1 MNRKTLL
8 IGSGSLVV
16 VAFLLGFVP
25 QYARARDLANQLAA
39 EQQQFNSERVKSQM
53 DELGLLCGYVYL
65 QTNLK
70 NYGLAGQYS
79 TKFFDRVR
87 AMNGQAPE
95 SSRQTFLQSALAK
108 RDSIT
113 QGLAKGDPSILGA
126 LQDLFQS
133 TLETTQTERK

>member
-8 IGSGSLVV
+8 IVGGSLVV

-25 QYARARDLANQLAA
+25 QYVRARGLTDQLGA
-39 EQQQFNSERVKSQM
+39 ERQQFNSEREKSQM

-65 QTNLK
+65 QANLK

-79 TKFFDRVR
+79 TRFFDRIR
-87 AMNGQAPE
+87 AMNGQSPD
-95 SSRQTFLQSALAK
+95 SSRQAFLQSALAK

-113 QGLAKGDPSILGA
+113 QELAKGDPNVGA
-126 LQDLFQS
+126 ELQNLFQS
-133 TLETTQTERK
+133 TLETTQAGPK

>member
-8 IGSGSLVV
+8 IVGGSLVV
-16 VAFLLGFVP
+16 AAFLLGFVP
-25 QYARARDLANQLAA
+25 QYLKARDLANQLGA
-39 EQQQFNSERVKSQM
+39 ERQQLNSERDKSQM

-65 QTNLK
+65 HTNLK

-87 AMNGQAPE
+87 AMNGQAPD
-95 SSRQTFLQSALAK
+95 SNRQAFLQSALAK

-113 QGLAKGDPSILGA
+113 QGLANGDPSIVGA

-133 TLETTQTERK
+133 TLQTTQTGPK

>member
-1 MNRKTLL
+1 MNRKALL
-8 IGSGSLVV
+8 IVAGSLVV

-25 QYARARDLANQLAA
+25 QYLKVRDLANQLR
-39 EQQQFNSERVKSQM
+39 EQLNSERDKSQM

-79 TKFFDRVR
+79 TKCFDRVR
-87 AMNGQAPE
+87 AMNG
-95 SSRQTFLQSALAK
+95 QSALAK

-113 QGLAKGDPSILGA
+113 QGLAKGDPASWAHCKISSRARCRLPKRRRSNVAG
-126 LQDLFQS
+126 
-133 TLETTQTERK
+133 

>member
-8 IGSGSLVV
+8 IGGGSLAVA
-16 VAFLLGFVP
+16 AFLLGFVP
-25 QYARARDLANQLAA
+25 QYVKARQLANQVGA
-39 EQQQFNSERVKSQM
+39 ERQQFSSERENSQM

-79 TKFFDRVR
+79 TKFFNRVR
-87 AMNGQAPE
+87 AMNSQAPDA
-95 SSRQTFLQSALAK
+95 SRQAFLQSVLAK

-113 QGLAKGDPSILGA
+113 QGLAKGDPSIVGA

-133 TLETTQTERK
+133 TLQTTQAGLK

>member
-8 IGSGSLVV
+8 IVGGSLVV
-16 VAFLLGFVP
+16 AAFLFGFVP
-25 QYARARDLANQLAA
+25 EYVKSRDLARQLGA
-39 EQQQFNSERVKSQM
+39 ERQQLNSEREKSQM

-65 QTNLK
+65 QANLK

-79 TKFFDRVR
+79 TEFFNRVR
-87 AMNGQAPE
+87 AMNGQTAD
-95 SSRQTFLQSALAK
+95 SSRQAFLQSALAK

-113 QGLAKGDPSILGA
+113 QGLAKGDPSIVGA

-133 TLETTQTERK
+133 TLQTTQTVPK